1 MTFSVIDT
9 DVVDI
14 NITLQRSNNSL
25 GTVVICTVVV
35 ENDSWNTCNIDVE
48 NAFFPLS
55 PDGEWVV
62 VIKAAD
68 RNTSWWTES
77 QSNTFESP
85 SFIIEVYD
93 EIEMESGDPPRWVL
107 TTISVI
113 LFLSLLIATLL
124 QYLNR
129 EKAD

>member
-1 MTFSVIDT
+1 M
-9 DVVDI
+9 
-14 NITLQRSNNSL
+14 
-25 GTVVICTVVV
+25 ICTVVV

-68 RNTSWWTES
+68 RNASWWTES

-93 EIEMESGDPPRWVL
+93 EIEGESRDPPRWVL
-107 TTISVI
+107 TTISAI
-113 LFLSLLIATLL
+113 LLLSLLIATFLE
-124 QYLNR
+124 YLKR
-129 EKAD
+129 ERVD